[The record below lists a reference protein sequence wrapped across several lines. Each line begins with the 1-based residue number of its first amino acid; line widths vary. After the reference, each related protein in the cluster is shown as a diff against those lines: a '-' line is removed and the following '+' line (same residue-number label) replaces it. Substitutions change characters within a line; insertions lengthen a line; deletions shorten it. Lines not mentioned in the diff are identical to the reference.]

1 MRINGEDRGASD
13 NTDRKIRGVA
23 LGCECLGSTMSRAG
37 IGGLSDDGR
46 AGDDGEWQFL
56 AIDCSIINRTR
67 ASDNKGD
74 ADASDNQPL
83 GLGCCDLLWKS
94 SRAVTTA

>member
-1 MRINGEDRGASD
+1 M
-13 NTDRKIRGVA
+13 A
-23 LGCECLGSTMSRAG
+23 LGRGCLGSTMAWAG
-37 IGGLSDDGR
+37 IGGLSEDRR

-56 AIDCSIINRTR
+56 VIHCSIINRTR

-83 GLGCCDLLWKS
+83 SLGRCDLLWKL
-94 SRAVTTA
+94 SRAVTMA